1 MTFRRAAFLAVAC
14 AGGLLALSACSAGS
28 GAVAPAGSTPA
39 TSAAGAPAGSAS
51 AAATAA
57 AGGPATKPHVTD
69 VKAGAEPEC
78 RSGGLTVT
86 MGVADS
92 SSGHRGQTIVFRNN
106 GSSACFLRGYPGV
119 AALGADGKQV
129 AQAERTSAGYEGGLR
144 AGKPPKVR
152 LAAGAAASARVE
164 ALAARD
170 DGGSC
175 TPYAGLLVTPPDE
188 THSVKLAWDTDACT
202 SLEVHPVVAGSTG
215 QG

>member
-1 MTFRRAAFLAVAC
+1 MTRRPAALLAMTC

-28 GAVAPAGSTPA
+28 DAAAPANSPPAVAPT
-39 TSAAGAPAGSAS
+39 
-51 AAATAA
+51 TAA
-57 AGGPATKPHVTD
+57 AGTPATKPHVTD
-69 VKAGAEPEC
+69 VNATAVPEC
-78 RSGGLTVT
+78 RSGRLTIT

-92 SSGHRGQTIVFRNN
+92 SSGHRGQTVVFRNT
-106 GSSACFLRGYPGV
+106 GSSACFLQGYPGV
-119 AALGADGKQV
+119 AALDAGGKQA
-129 AQAERTSAGYEGGLR
+129 AQAERTSAGYEGGLQ

-152 LAAGAAASARVE
+152 LAAGATASARVE

-188 THSVKLAWDTDACT
+188 THSVKLAWNTDACT
-202 SLEVHPVVAGSTG
+202 ALEVHPVVAGSTG